1 MRRNGIA
8 KTLENILDNP
18 IVAASLDRGQR
29 ISGVTNQVLD
39 HWSVDLSQRNPA
51 PAFIG
56 SEGENPN
63 YLGTDLDLFSFLMSL
78 SQRRAVINIPD
89 YENLRKSTL
98 ASNQAV
104 VSKENR
110 HGQLLWLESNARTH
124 AFDIEM
130 IDYNVIERR
139 NGTDKVGA
147 PRKFAVVDDFGEL
160 YDGWTS
166 YEWLS
171 SEQEN
176 KLIEEK
182 GLGGR
187 HGALEFNY
195 FVHPSK
201 AFSFYGSPYMAT
213 KILAMRMKDQ
223 ASFYRE
229 RAQQLEDDGV
239 KLMFPKEE
247 KERVKYGYEGETVP
261 QKVKTLEAKLIIPDF
276 HGEYPIRGM
285 EIHRGK
291 KVVTDFEGMP
301 DSPREKASV
310 LRYSK
315 WTANKLSY
323 RYDPPV
329 RAAAR
334 AVELAFFKYGL
345 DSRRGGEIRPGW
357 AVPDW
362 NRDVKEGPT
371 TRIDWNQLKLNDDVQ
386 LLYRTRDTT
395 AQVRARS

>member
-1 MRRNGIA
+1 
-8 KTLENILDNP
+8 
-18 IVAASLDRGQR
+18 
-29 ISGVTNQVLD
+29 
-39 HWSVDLSQRNPA
+39 
-51 PAFIG
+51 
-56 SEGENPN
+56 
-63 YLGTDLDLFSFLMSL
+63 
-78 SQRRAVINIPD
+78 
-89 YENLRKSTL
+89 
-98 ASNQAV
+98 
-104 VSKENR
+104 
-110 HGQLLWLESNARTH
+110 
-124 AFDIEM
+124 
-130 IDYNVIERR
+130 
-139 NGTDKVGA
+139 
-147 PRKFAVVDDFGEL
+147 
-160 YDGWTS
+160 
-166 YEWLS
+166 
-171 SEQEN
+171 
-176 KLIEEK
+176 
-182 GLGGR
+182 
-187 HGALEFNY
+187 
-195 FVHPSK
+195 
-201 AFSFYGSPYMAT
+201 
-213 KILAMRMKDQ
+213 MKDQ

-229 RAQQLEDDGV
+229 IAKQLREDGIR
-239 KLMFPKEE
+239 LMFPKEE

-323 RYDPPV
+323 RYGPPV

-345 DSRRGGEIRPGW
+345 DSHRGGEIRPGW

-371 TRIDWNQLKLNDDVQ
+371 TRIDWNQLKLNDSVQ